1 MSFSEWSPPSSSG
14 GGDDPANNN
23 ISNSRR
29 PIIFYTSRITP
40 SCRAVQM
47 LAMHLNIEL
56 KEVTVRCY
64 IDTRTEKFRKI
75 NPCHTLPVI
84 DDDGF
89 ILWESRAIM
98 QYLCNRYAPH
108 CDLYPSDPQQRA
120 TVDRLL
126 NFDLKSLSHAVMAVH
141 YEFTFPGEYSASRG
155 EKMVA
160 VTDALTLL
168 EIFLINRHYVAC
180 DHLTIADL
188 SILASV
194 TLLEVAVE
202 FDLTSYP
209 NIWSWYNRLRGELPY
224 YDPLT
229 KRAHDELRALIQNIR
244 DAHEEWSSPLQKCAF
259 VPGGDGADHA
269 DCHAEQHRQYQRLFL
284 NANDKQD
291 AARIMAAVSPAFRPK
306 NYSSNSSNNSHNN
319 NNQSITNNSN
329 NNNHNQEM
337 LNNGCG
343 DSSGYENSNN
353 NNNINDSNNGFSGG
367 MYSGSQQQQQPNGSI
382 GEPSSNPAH
391 LSNISSMQARGRTP
405 GPLMKRIRL
414 TIEPI
419 GPGGC
424 LHFGGLDSPPIDSN
438 NNSQNHQPNWSTL
451 TPTNNSSN
459 VQSPMDNSLLYVDH
473 YGSYEDDR
481 VRKVSSGS
489 SSQPV
494 MNMMNH
500 LMPDPG
506 GYEHVGGGGGGGGV
520 GSVGSVGSN
529 CTASNSSSST
539 FSENYHLCNETSCPN
554 C

>member
-1 MSFSEWSPPSSSG
+1 
-14 GGDDPANNN
+14 
-23 ISNSRR
+23 
-29 PIIFYTSRITP
+29 
-40 SCRAVQM
+40 
-47 LAMHLNIEL
+47 
-56 KEVTVRCY
+56 
-64 IDTRTEKFRKI
+64 
-75 NPCHTLPVI
+75 
-84 DDDGF
+84 
-89 ILWESRAIM
+89 
-98 QYLCNRYAPH
+98 
-108 CDLYPSDPQQRA
+108 
-120 TVDRLL
+120 
-126 NFDLKSLSHAVMAVH
+126 
-141 YEFTFPGEYSASRG
+141 
-155 EKMVA
+155 MVA

-306 NYSSNSSNNSHNN
+306 NYSSSSNNNSN

-353 NNNINDSNNGFSGG
+353 NNNINDSNNGFSSG
-367 MYSGSQQQQQPNGSI
+367 MVYGSQQQQQPNGI

-438 NNSQNHQPNWSTL
+438 NNSQNHQPNWSAL
-451 TPTNNSSN
+451 TPTNSSSSN

-494 MNMMNH
+494 MSMMNMMNH